1 MGAGCVPAAC
11 SLLLSLL
18 LTFKEAGLVDFAISF
33 RLLAPLV
40 DADGDKMFELGD
52 VLLILLLLI
61 TVELDASDCDLG
73 DRLTDDTV
81 WLLVSA
87 LLSNFMYTLRV
98 GSTSLLSELDELVVI
113 GSAAGL
119 VESFVVVICDDESE

>member
-33 RLLAPLV
+33 RLAPLV
-40 DADGDKMFELGD
+40 DADGDKIFELGD

-61 TVELDASDCDLG
+61 TVEFDASDCDLG
-73 DRLTDDTV
+73 DRLTDDTA

-87 LLSNFMYTLRV
+87 LLSNFMYTFRV
-98 GSTSLLSELDELVVI
+98 GSTSLSGLDELVVI

-119 VESFVVVICDDESE
+119 VESFVVVICDDDIE